1 MYSLFSLPFRCYSKQ
16 SMTQHEALN
25 ILKAGH
31 NVFLTGSAGSGKTFL
46 LNQFIDYLKS
56 ENILAGVTASTGIAA
71 THINGRTIHS
81 WCGMGIEE
89 TMNHQVR
96 NSIAKSD
103 LKQRIKKS
111 EVLIIDEISMLSANR
126 LDLVDS
132 ICRVVRKSEHP
143 FGGLQVVLSGDF
155 FQLPPVARGGE
166 DSRFA
171 FESEIWSKM
180 NLKIC
185 YLEEQHRHED
195 KKFLALLNSLRSREN
210 LAVAKKALASRLN
223 KDIKSNIKPTKLYT
237 HNFDVDAYNNLELS
251 RLKTESKSFDMR
263 THGLSSLVDKLKT
276 GCLAPETL
284 ELKMGAVV
292 MFVKNN
298 FKEAYVNG
306 TVGRVIG
313 FDDDSG
319 YPLIETFKGDI
330 IEAKREMW
338 PIEDSSGVL
347 ASISQVPLRLAWAIT
362 IHKSQGLS
370 LDCAEIDLSRTF
382 EYGMGYVALSRV
394 RSLAGLKLLGLNDL
408 ALEVNEKMIIFDE
421 ELRERSTQDLNEFLK
436 GTSYKLKLL

>member
-1 MYSLFSLPFRCYSKQ
+1 
-16 SMTQHEALN
+16 LN
-25 ILKAGH
+25 KFIAYLKA
-31 NVFLTGSAGSGKTFL
+31 
-46 LNQFIDYLKS
+46 
-56 ENILAGVTASTGIAA
+56 ENILAGITASTGIAA

-89 TMNHQVR
+89 TMNQQVR
-96 NSIAKSD
+96 NSIAKGD
-103 LKQRIKKS
+103 LKQRLKKS

-132 ICRVVRKSEHP
+132 ICRAVRKNEHP

-155 FQLPPVARGGE
+155 FQLPPVARAGE

-171 FESEIWSKM
+171 FEAEVWSRM

-185 YLEEQHRHED
+185 YLEEQHRHDD
-195 KKFLALLNSLRSREN
+195 KKFLALLGSLRSRKD
-210 LAVAKKALASRLN
+210 LGGAKKTLASRLN
-223 KDIKSNIKPTKLYT
+223 KEIKSNIKPTKLYT
-237 HNFDVDAYNNLELS
+237 HNFDVDTYNNSELR
-251 RLKTESKSFDMR
+251 RLSGEAKVFAMK
-263 THGLSSLVDKLKT
+263 THGLPKLVDKLKS
-276 GCLAPETL
+276 GCLAPEVL
-284 ELKMGAVV
+284 ELKLGAVV

-298 FKEAYVNG
+298 FKESYVNG

-319 YPLIETFKGDI
+319 YPLIETFNGDL
-330 IEAKREMW
+330 IEAKRETW

-347 ASISQVPLRLAWAIT
+347 ALISQVPLRLAWAIT
-362 IHKSQGLS
+362 VHKSQGLS

-394 RSLAGLKLLGLNDL
+394 RSLSGLKLLGLNDL
-408 ALEVNEKMIIFDE
+408 ALEVNERMITFDE
-421 ELRERSTQDLNEFLK
+421 ELRKQSKQDLSEFQTQYLARLK
-436 GTSYKLKLL
+436 VLHHTLETATLIV

>member
-1 MYSLFSLPFRCYSKQ
+1 LLLIITAIVISA
-16 SMTQHEALN
+16 MTQHEAFN
-25 ILKAGH
+25 ILKSGH

-46 LNQFIDYLKS
+46 LNEFIDYLKS

-89 TMNHQVR
+89 SMNHQVR
-96 NSIAKSD
+96 NSIAKGD

-111 EVLIIDEISMLSANR
+111 QVLIIDEISMLSANR
-126 LDLVDS
+126 LDLVDN
-132 ICRVVRKSEHP
+132 ICKVVRKSEHP
-143 FGGLQVVLSGDF
+143 FGGLQIVLSGDF

-171 FESEIWSKM
+171 YEAEIWTKM

-195 KKFLALLNSLRSREN
+195 KKFLDLLNSLRSRKD
-210 LAVAKKALASRLN
+210 LTAAKKSLASRLN
-223 KDIKSNIKPTKLYT
+223 KEIKSNIKPTKLYT
-237 HNFDVDAYNNLELS
+237 HNFDVDTYNNLELS
-251 RLKTESKSFDMR
+251 RLKSETRLFEMR
-263 THGLSSLVDKLKT
+263 SHGLPSLIDKLKN
-276 GCLAPETL
+276 GCLAPENL
-284 ELKMGAVV
+284 ELKLGAVV

-306 TVGRVIG
+306 TVGKIIG

-319 YPLIETFKGDI
+319 YPLVETFKGDI

-394 RSLAGLKLLGLNDL
+394 RSLSGLKLLGLNDL
-408 ALEVNEKMIIFDE
+408 ALEVNEKMILLDE
-421 ELRERSTQDLNEFLK
+421 ELRARSTQDLLDFTN
-436 GTSYKLKLL
+436 GNSYKLTLL